1 MRIFTGN
8 VDGNMWEKFRL
19 PLMLVRD
26 FAFRKGDFRTN
37 SFKFYHREL
46 LKRQSGFNVLWSA
59 AKMAYAAAQRETL
72 KVIMDSNALFVP
84 LQFKI
89 DVFNDLKRLLNRR
102 FELILLSPVKRE
114 LEVLAEKGSPK
125 ISKNAY
131 YALKLAEKCKYV
143 EVDAPASALTDDVI
157 VKIAKEWKA
166 VVFTNDRQLRERLR
180 DISVPVI
187 YVRQKSRLE
196 IDGMI

>member
-1 MRIFTGN
+1 MAFTQEP
-8 VDGNMWEKFRL
+8 VK
-19 PLMLVRD
+19 V
-26 FAFRKGDFRTN
+26 
-37 SFKFYHREL
+37 L
-46 LKRQSGFNVLWSA
+46 L
-59 AKMAYAAAQRETL
+59 
-72 KVIMDSNALFVP
+72 DSNALFVP

-89 DVFNDLKRLLNRR
+89 DIFNDLKRLLNRN

-125 ISKNAY
+125 MRKNAS
-131 YALKLAEKCKYV
+131 YALKLAEKYKYL
-143 EVDAPASALTDDVI
+143 EVVAPASALTDDII
-157 VKIAKEWKA
+157 VKIAKERSFP
-166 VVFTNDRQLRERLR
+166 VFTNDRLLRKRLR